1 MLAIMASIS
10 ASGITCAARI
20 VALAASLVVSGAAT
34 AEPVAAPAAA
44 TATLDITVHGINSA
58 KGVIRLAI
66 CPSAAGFPDCRGREV
81 RSASL
86 PISGGRASIRFTDL
100 PCDTYAISL
109 FHDANDNGKLD
120 TFLGIPREGYGFSR
134 NPPFRPR
141 APRFSEVEFAISG
154 AMATTIS
161 LRYIL

>member
-1 MLAIMASIS
+1 MASIS

-20 VALAASLVVSGAAT
+20 AGLAALLAVSGPGGAD
-34 AEPVAAPAAA
+34 PAPAH
-44 TATLDITVHGINSA
+44 ATLDITVRGITSA

-66 CPSAAGFPDCRGREV
+66 CPPAVGFPDCKGHEL

-86 PISGGRASIRFTDL
+86 PIHNLEARIQFTDL
-100 PCDTYAISL
+100 PAGTYGISV
-109 FHDANDNGKLD
+109 FHDANANGKLD
-120 TFLGIPREGYGFSR
+120 LFLGIPREGYGFSR

-141 APRFSEVEFAISG
+141 APRFNEVEMAVSG
-154 AMATTIS
+154 AAATTIS